1 MRLISRFAT
10 VFLRMGVAALCLV
23 ASAARAQDWP
33 SQPITI
39 IVGSGPGSAPD
50 IIARLIGDPLS
61 KRLGTAVIVDNKP
74 GATGGIGAMAV
85 ARAPADGNTMLMMT
99 AVHTILPSLSIA
111 TLQSIGHL

>member
-50 IIARLIGDPLS
+50 IIARLIGD
-61 KRLGTAVIVDNKP
+61 RRQQAWGDGRHRRDGGGP
-74 GATGGIGAMAV
+74 GAC
-85 ARAPADGNTMLMMT
+85 
-99 AVHTILPSLSIA
+99 
-111 TLQSIGHL
+111 